1 MAKEQIVDIARQYLV
16 LLRKEGLDV
25 DRIYLFGSYSD
36 DRETKDSDID
46 IMVVSRSDKNDD
58 TSPIIQMVKREGIEI
73 AS

>member
-25 DRIYLFGSYSD
+25 DSRIEPYL
-36 DRETKDSDID
+36 I
-46 IMVVSRSDKNDD
+46 SRKRFENDD

>member
-46 IMVVSRSDKNDD
+46 IMVVSGSDKNDD